1 MNKHHLK
8 ENYLFFEY
16 KGLIENALKKI
27 ENEKININV
36 NSSFLSNINY

>member
-16 KGLIENALKKI
+16 KGLIENAVNKI
-27 ENEKININV
+27 ENEKI
-36 NSSFLSNINY
+36 SNKSEF